1 MLRQRWYILRPRLNA
16 HTSHSHLS
24 HLSFS
29 LRAVH
34 PFCYLLG
41 RVFLYPFS
49 RRLIVF
55 FTIVHVFLRNVGD
68 EWVVWQERKQQQ
80 QTNKQHRSAIKP
92 NTLTGPTHLLAL
104 TWVGVGQQRSNGQQY
119 FGHRQSGTPIVFQY
133 VQTDL
138 PT

>member
-41 RVFLYPFS
+41 RVFLYPFPG
-49 RRLIVF
+49 RLIVF

-92 NTLTGPTHLLAL
+92 NTSTGPHLLAL

>member
-1 MLRQRWYILRPRLNA
+1 MP

-92 NTLTGPTHLLAL
+92 NTSTGPHPTFLHLRGLASVNNEAMDNNTL
-104 TWVGVGQQRSNGQQY
+104 DTVKAGLQLSFNMSKQICPLDVTLQW
-119 FGHRQSGTPIVFQY
+119 
-133 VQTDL
+133 
-138 PT
+138 

>member
-1 MLRQRWYILRPRLNA
+1 MV
-16 HTSHSHLS
+16 HSSTTTECTHLTLTPL
-24 HLSFS
+24 HLHPFP
-29 LRAVH
+29 RAVH

-92 NTLTGPTHLLAL
+92 NTSTGPHLLAL